1 MGYVR
6 AAGRF
11 SLVRGHPPLSCVC
24 LPCCAAFVYCARWVA
39 CGARGWRAGVGDVC
53 ACVVRASISVVGVR
67 RVSAAFIW
75 LTVGRPRACC
85 LFVFVL
91 SFCGEF
97 YNVCSCSFF

>member
-24 LPCCAAFVYCARWVA
+24 LPCCVAFVCCVRWVA
-39 CGARGWRAGVGDVC
+39 CGARGRWRVGIGDAC
-53 ACVVRASISVVGVR
+53 ARVVRISIGITWRVG
-67 RVSAAFIW
+67 AAFTW
-75 LTVGRPRACC
+75 LTVGRLRVCC

-91 SFCGEF
+91 SFCGVF
-97 YNVCSCSFF
+97 FLVCSCLFR